1 MSYMKGSYLENKTIL
16 INLLP
21 YLHVRSLLR
30 LGMVSSTLRAF
41 VQTDKAWYVS
51 RTRFEPYFPCFGSL
65 RALFGQFSYFLTRHP
80 MQWENS
86 SNPQLIKHVLK
97 ALLLAST
104 MECGPITRVEFTKA
118 PNIFVINDG
127 SGIAKFILD
136 SPRFQLD
143 INLFQGPFFTIDMAS
158 PIKNLRKKLK
168 I

>member
-30 LGMVSSTLRAF
+30 LGMVSRALRSFVQKDETWSMTRKRCEPYFKPVKSLRAF
-41 VQTDKAWYVS
+41 FS
-51 RTRFEPYFPCFGSL
+51 
-65 RALFGQFSYFLTRHP
+65 QFTYFLTRHP

-104 MECGPITRVEFTKA
+104 TICGPITRVEFTKA